1 MEKSGFKAAWCQGD
15 RITKCSFLLMGSS
28 NFLRG
33 QYIKGFIFLS
43 VQIIYIGIMLTN
55 GFSMLAKL
63 PSLGEAIQQ
72 EVWNEAKGIYEY
84 TAGDQ
89 SLLILLFGISIL
101 FLTIVFFMVYRTNV
115 KSACHVQYLKEK
127 GLALPTFKQD
137 IKELFDSRLHVLLLS
152 APVTGILVFTIL
164 PLIFMITMAFTNYSK
179 IDQHL
184 ILFDW
189 VGLKNFIEV
198 LDVSGDIGRQFWGV
212 LGWTLTWAIFAT
224 ILNYIL
230 GMLLAIVINRKETK
244 GKGFWRFCFILSIAV
259 PQFVSLMIMRTMLQP
274 EGAVNI
280 LLRNLHLIEA
290 SASLPFFTDSTWARI
305 TVIVIN
311 LWVGIPFTMIQVS
324 GILQNIPSELYES
337 AKVDGANAFT
347 IFTKITLPYMLFV
360 TTPYL
365 ITTFMSNINN
375 FNVIYLL
382 SGGDPTPVGMS
393 AGKTDLLVTW
403 LYKLTI
409 DKQYYNLGAVIG
421 IFTFVVLAVISLL
434 TYRNTQSYKDEEGFM

>member
-89 SLLILLFGISIL
+89 SLLILLFGIGIL
-101 FLTIVFFMVYRTNV
+101 FLTIAFFMVYRTNV

-189 VGLKNFIEV
+189 VGLKNFAEV

-224 ILNYIL
+224 ILNY
-230 GMLLAIVINRKETK
+230 
-244 GKGFWRFCFILSIAV
+244 
-259 PQFVSLMIMRTMLQP
+259 
-274 EGAVNI
+274 
-280 LLRNLHLIEA
+280 
-290 SASLPFFTDSTWARI
+290 
-305 TVIVIN
+305 
-311 LWVGIPFTMIQVS
+311 
-324 GILQNIPSELYES
+324 
-337 AKVDGANAFT
+337 
-347 IFTKITLPYMLFV
+347 
-360 TTPYL
+360 TP
-365 ITTFMSNINN
+365 
-375 FNVIYLL
+375 
-382 SGGDPTPVGMS
+382 
-393 AGKTDLLVTW
+393 
-403 LYKLTI
+403 
-409 DKQYYNLGAVIG
+409 
-421 IFTFVVLAVISLL
+421 
-434 TYRNTQSYKDEEGFM
+434 